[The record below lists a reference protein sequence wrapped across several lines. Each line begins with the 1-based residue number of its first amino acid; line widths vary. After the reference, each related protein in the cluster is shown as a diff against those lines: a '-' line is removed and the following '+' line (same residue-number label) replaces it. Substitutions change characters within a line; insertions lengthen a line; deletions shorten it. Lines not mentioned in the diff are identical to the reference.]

1 MKKILA
7 VLSAVFA
14 FSQLSAETP
23 EKYFKYDLAG
33 KAILNTTGL
42 KGDYICIT
50 DIYCDKLEEDGIKTI
65 EFPKEIEGCKVIAIC
80 GRVDDFGNL
89 YNISIGSNI
98 ESVVIPET
106 YEIVN
111 YTSANCPATQF
122 TGTTTRPLY
131 FGVKPYSD
139 PKYTDIKGN
148 AEING
153 GLPQAGRKVYFPQS
167 DNFYDANIKIN
178 GIETL
183 TVRKNWIFDCR
194 VQRSIGCHSYVKS
207 DSITELKFEEGC
219 VNVCRW
225 KSPKLT
231 KVTLAKSIKEIV
243 ADAFS
248 GNRNLSEVEVPAGA
262 KYSYPNALMMG
273 IIESKAFSGCSLG
286 IKAKSAIK
294 ATGYAGEF

>member
-1 MKKILA
+1 MKKIILTVGAMLA
-7 VLSAVFA
+7 MAFTCFA
-14 FSQLSAETP
+14 ATP

-50 DIYCDKLEEDGIKTI
+50 DVYDDKLAEDGITEI
-65 EFPKEIEGCKVIAIC
+65 EFPKEIEGLKVIAIC
-80 GRVDDFGNL
+80 GKVDDFGNVYDL
-89 YNISIGSNI
+89 SIGGSI
-98 ESVVIPET
+98 KAVIIPET

-111 YTSANCPATQF
+111 CNLDESTTTQF

-131 FGVKPYSD
+131 FGVRPYSD
-139 PKYTDIKGN
+139 PKYTDVKGH
-148 AEING
+148 AVING

-167 DNFYDANIKIN
+167 TTFYDANIKIN

-194 VQRSIGCHSYVKS
+194 VQQSNGYSYVKS

-225 KSPKLT
+225 KSPKLA

-248 GNRNLSEVEVPAGA
+248 GNSNLSEVVVPAGA

-294 ATGYAGEF
+294 ATGYTGEF